1 MSNKRIYILISL
13 SVMFSLMIMLS
24 YMHFSEVKTV
34 QVDGEIIFNDF
45 IMTKELRT
53 AYENTLN
60 ARKSILDSMY
70 ISIEQLNQNR
80 SREYDLEGLKM
91 EYLRRKDLYEQ
102 QNQELTQKYDEQV
115 WGRIRQYAKE
125 FATINDYA
133 IVLTTNTTTTVL
145 YANENVNVT
154 KAFLEFMN
162 KKYEGTK

>member
-125 FATINDYA
+125 FAAINDYA
-133 IVLTTNTTTTVL
+133 IVLTTNTTTAVL